1 MDFAENFES
10 YKSLHEDA
18 YTVMCASIDF
28 SKFKDQMLKFKLVN
42 QTEEVKDIK
51 GNNFGV
57 EGGDK
62 FWQLA
67 AEDFNDPNLNWS
79 KVIDMKHEKD
89 GYSGYAWRRPLT
101 TGSATSMMM
110 TEMRYIGVKKAHFL
124 EMLKNGPPTNNVK
137 EMKILNQTDEHN
149 KDIYIRMKM
158 GGFISDR
165 DNVVR
170 KTVKDLGDG
179 NTLMTIESVDLGIPE
194 VAGVQRMEMFKTM
207 KIREDP
213 DKPDDLLVTD
223 YSNFD
228 MKGYFPTRIMNMV
241 ISSIL
246 PKMEK
251 EMRQKLRD
259 VE

>member
-1 MDFAENFES
+1 
-10 YKSLHEDA
+10 
-18 YTVMCASIDF
+18 
-28 SKFKDQMLKFKLVN
+28 
-42 QTEEVKDIK
+42 
-51 GNNFGV
+51 
-57 EGGDK
+57 
-62 FWQLA
+62 
-67 AEDFNDPNLNWS
+67 
-79 KVIDMKHEKD
+79 
-89 GYSGYAWRRPLT
+89 
-101 TGSATSMMM
+101 
-110 TEMRYIGVKKAHFL
+110 
-124 EMLKNGPPTNNVK
+124 
-137 EMKILNQTDEHN
+137 
-149 KDIYIRMKM
+149 M

-251 EMRQKLRD
+251 EMR
-259 VE
+259 